1 MLKVGDIFE
10 VDGDKWVVLDADSFY
25 VKYDKYDMFTLGEG
39 ELEYSYLASRISKT
53 GKPLKS
59 MWRFSSESG
68 ATHQVDRNQKAIG
81 KASVD
86 VTYFVSNVRL
96 DSV

>member
-10 VDGDKWVVLDADSFY
+10 VDGNKWVVLKADSFY
-25 VKYDKYDMFTLGEG
+25 VRYDMFTLGPG

-68 ATHQVDRNQKAIG
+68 ATHSVRRNQPRIG
-81 KASVD
+81 KAKVEVNYNVSD
-86 VTYFVSNVRL
+86 VNLTDF
-96 DSV
+96 

>member
-10 VDGDKWVVLDADSFY
+10 VDGDKWVVLDTDSFY
-25 VKYDKYDMFTLGEG
+25 VRYDMFVLGPG

-59 MWRFSSESG
+59 MWRFSSVSG
-68 ATHQVDRNQKAIG
+68 ATHKVWRNQPCIG
-81 KASVD
+81 KAKVD
-86 VTYFVSNVRL
+86 VKYTVSDVRIDNV
-96 DSV
+96 